1 MNDTDEVFCETKLQ
15 MVIEKQIEMGASNPS
30 DTDLARTAVAAAR
43 LWADHEKNQVELIKS
58 QNELAGI
65 KYKANLELEDR
76 KKDRNQEWVRIAVI
90 AAGSAF
96 IAWIGN
102 DYRADSASRFFGLLN
117 RKPK

>member
-1 MNDTDEVFCETKLQ
+1 MNGTDEVFCKTKLQ
-15 MVIEKQIEMGASNPS
+15 EVIEKQIEMAATNPDNKDLSRIAVEGA
-30 DTDLARTAVAAAR
+30 RI
-43 LWADHEKNQVELIKS
+43 WADHEKNQVELIKS

-76 KKDRNQEWVRIAVI
+76 KKDRKQEWVRIGII
-90 AAGSAF
+90 AAGSLF

-102 DYRADSASRFFGLLN
+102 DYRADSAARFFGLLN